1 MKTLN
6 FQSLSFLLPLVLV
19 STVHASNGHK
29 QGVGKTPETLFVV
42 ASGVDLEIDEHRP
55 EVVSMTAI
63 HLRTDLVVEGAQ
75 SESGLFQ
82 FALPDGETYVV
93 HYKEAYQGATGTWVW
108 KGEVEGVERGE
119 VCVAV
124 KGQSA
129 AGIIDLVDQR
139 YWIEAMRPH
148 DGLHRLLV
156 VDSMLQGTCGVD
168 ESHQVVHP
176 ESVGISYGAPSGSMV
191 ADVLVAFL
199 PGVSNNLGGQD
210 GAIALAEIAV
220 VQANV
225 AYANSLIP
233 LELSLAAAQET
244 AQGGTGDL
252 NQMLSLLR
260 HPSDGWYDEMH
271 SLRDSVG
278 ADFVSLLTGAGGGTS
293 YCGFG
298 YIMNNVSPG
307 FASDA
312 FSVLKYSCVAFDTFA
327 HELGHNMGCNHDR
340 QSGVP
345 GAGAFTY
352 SFGYRTPGATTH
364 RTIMAYP
371 PGDPINYFSSPD
383 ITYGGSPLGVADPAN
398 NSADNARTI
407 RETAPTFTQF
417 RCGAPDVYGDSM
429 VTSQW
434 AELQLDWTGTPLAD
448 GTGGFNVLVRNG
460 VPNQFG
466 ILFYGSNS
474 ADVPF
479 MGGNRYVGFP
489 LTRMPVVQ
497 VTAGGMAFFDWIG
510 HAQPVPGVAQFLQF
524 WQRDPNNMSG
534 FNIVMSNGV
543 RVDPCN

>member
-1 MKTLN
+1 M
-6 FQSLSFLLPLVLV
+6 
-19 STVHASNGHK
+19 
-29 QGVGKTPETLFVV
+29 
-42 ASGVDLEIDEHRP
+42 I
-55 EVVSMTAI
+55 
-63 HLRTDLVVEGAQ
+63 
-75 SESGLFQ
+75 
-82 FALPDGETYVV
+82 
-93 HYKEAYQGATGTWVW
+93 
-108 KGEVEGVERGE
+108 
-119 VCVAV
+119 
-124 KGQSA
+124 
-129 AGIIDLVDQR
+129 
-139 YWIEAMRPH
+139 
-148 DGLHRLLV
+148 
-156 VDSMLQGTCGVD
+156 
-168 ESHQVVHP
+168 
-176 ESVGISYGAPSGSMV
+176 

-210 GAIALAEIAV
+210 GAIALAEFAV
-220 VQANV
+220 AQANV

-233 LELSLAAAQET
+233 LELSLVAAQET

-252 NQMLSLLR
+252 SQMLSLLTS
-260 HPSDGWYDEMH
+260 PNDGWYDEIH
-271 SLRDSVG
+271 LLRDSVG
-278 ADFVSLLTGAGGGTS
+278 ADFVSLMTGAGGGTS

-298 YIMNNVSPG
+298 WIMSNVSPS
-307 FASDA
+307 FANDA
-312 FSVLKYSCVAFDTFA
+312 FSVLKYTCVTNDTFT
-327 HELGHNMGCNHDR
+327 HELGHNMGCRHERGPNSS
-340 QSGVP
+340 QFQ
-345 GAGAFTY
+345 GAYPYSYGYQTTGSTTY
-352 SFGYRTPGATTH
+352 

-371 PGDPINYFSSPD
+371 PGNPINYFSSPD
-383 ITYGGSPLGVADPAN
+383 ISYGGSPLGVADPAN

-534 FNIVMSNGV
+534 FNIAMSNGV